1 MSMEY
6 TIIRPG
12 GNDTCLVFA
21 SVTDA
26 LMRKRINDVIMRA
39 YPNVEQ
45 VGFVSGTPQV
55 PVLTMAGGEFC
66 GNATRSAA
74 AILVN
79 MQAGKSISLSVSGV
93 NWPLKAGFNA
103 LGYAYASMPVYADP
117 SRITQVA
124 GRADTYIVEM
134 EGITHYIVLNSE
146 DTSLIDSEEIKRQS
160 FEILRRNGLTDAPAA
175 GVMYICRDGNAW
187 KIDPVVYVRDIDT
200 LFRETAC
207 GSGTTALG
215 LVLALRAGK
224 SITNARV
231 IQPSGMPI
239 LVTVS
244 YDDSTFQS
252 AVIAGPVSI
261 IRKGTVVMN
270 DRFGYVCERVVNPGD
285 VDTLLTTGRL
295 SSLYR
300 NIFSKAPYFESFT
313 DSEIRG
319 YFLEYATQGLF
330 YVARVENRVIG
341 FGAALPLWRQP
352 EVSEILKERGVN
364 PASGWYMA
372 DLGVDN
378 DYRRNGIARTLVM
391 LRMSK
396 MNKGSTVIMRTSVNN
411 KESQALY
418 RELGFTPVEGA
429 YQNVRQMRTDGSTV
443 EDTRLFLAKQMV

>member
-1 MSMEY
+1 MEY

-21 SVTDA
+21 SVTDV
-26 LMRKRINDVIMRA
+26 LLRKRINDVIMRA

-79 MQAGKSISLSVSGV
+79 MQAGKSVSLLVSGV
-93 NWPLKAGFNA
+93 DKPLTAGFNA
-103 LGYAYASMPVYADP
+103 LGHAYARMPVYADT
-117 SRITQVA
+117 SRIIQVS
-124 GRADTYIVEM
+124 GQDNTYIVEM
-134 EGITHYIVLNSE
+134 EGITHYIILNSE
-146 DTSLIDSEEIKRQS
+146 DTSLIGDEDIKQQS
-160 FEILRRNGLTDAPAA
+160 YEILRRNQLTKFAAA
-175 GVMYICRDGNAW
+175 GVMYVYRDESAW
-187 KIDPVVYVRDIDT
+187 RIDPVVYVRDIDT

-215 LVLALRAGK
+215 LVLALRSEK
-224 SITNARV
+224 SIINARV
-231 IQPSGMPI
+231 IQRSGMPI
-239 LVTVS
+239 LVSVS
-244 YDDSTFQS
+244 YDGNTFQD
-252 AVIAGPVSI
+252 AVISGPVSI
-261 IRKGTVVMN
+261 VRKGTVIMN
-270 DRFGYVCERVVNPGD
+270 DRFGYICERIMKPGD
-285 VDTLLTTGRL
+285 VDTLLTTGGL

-313 DSEIRG
+313 DNEIRG

-330 YVARVENRVIG
+330 YVARVENRAIG

-364 PASGWYMA
+364 LASGWYMA

-396 MNKGSTVIMRTSVNN
+396 MNKGSTVVMRTSVNN

-418 RELGFTPVEGA
+418 GDLGFTPIEGA

-443 EDTRLFLAKQMV
+443 EDMRLFLAKQIV